1 MKFIWDFQN
10 LIEFG
15 DRLTDSYELET
26 HLMTATKTIAQ
37 VLHKY
42 LLQNTPVDTGN
53 LRKMWSAG
61 DNLAFTVEKVNGGF
75 EVTLVNTA
83 INKRNSEEGFMYGV
97 AVNDGH
103 STPSGGWVM
112 GRFFVERSIAQSE
125 LKVEQLIM
133 KELSE
138 WFGWCVNG

>member
-1 MKFIWDFQN
+1 MKFEWDFQE
-10 LIEFG
+10 LLGFG
-15 DRLTDSYELET
+15 NRLADSYELET
-26 HLMTATKTIAQ
+26 HLMTATKNIAQ
-37 VLHKY
+37 VLHNY
-42 LLQNTPVDTGN
+42 LLRNTPVDTGN

-61 DNLAFTVEKVNGGF
+61 DNLLFTVEKVNGGF
-75 EVTLVNTA
+75 EVTLINAA

-112 GRFFVERSIAQSE
+112 GRFFVEKSIAQSE
-125 LKVEQLIM
+125 LKVEELIM
-133 KELSE
+133 KELKE